1 MSKKSEVIVNSECE
15 NNDKALK
22 ELIRNLSDNRRRKI
36 NSELAKGYS
45 EMAEINVKLAED
57 GISSDNHALEICE
70 QKLAECEYCDS

>member
-1 MSKKSEVIVNSECE
+1 MSNKNEAIIGTEYE

-45 EMAEINVKLAED
+45 EMAEINIKLADE
-57 GISSDNHALEICE
+57 GINSDNQALEICE